1 MDIKFFKALK
11 MTFAPEAPK
20 NCNLCPRLVEYRNKN
35 ASENPAWFNGPA
47 PSFGDENANI
57 LVAGLAPGRMGANR
71 TGRPFTGDYAGELL
85 YQTLAKFGLMIGE
98 YKADPLDGIEL
109 KNVIISNVVR
119 CAPPEN
125 KPTPQEISIC
135 SGFLKSRLA
144 ALPMLHTIIC
154 LGKISHDS
162 IIRTL
167 GAKPSQYKFAHAAE
181 HIIDNYRIVDSYHCS
196 RYNTQTNRLTT
207 QMFENVFAIALKN

>member
-1 MDIKFFKALK
+1 
-11 MTFAPEAPK
+11 MTFAKEAPK

-35 ASENPAWFNGPA
+35 AAENPDWFNGPA

-85 YQTLAKFGLMIGE
+85 YQTLKKFGLMFGE

-135 SGFLKSRLA
+135 SGFLKARLA
-144 ALPMLHTIIC
+144 ALPKLHTIIC

-181 HIIDNYRIVDSYHCS
+181 HIIGNYRIVDSYHCS

-207 QMFENVFAIALKN
+207 PMFENVFSIALKN

>member
-1 MDIKFFKALK
+1 
-11 MTFAPEAPK
+11 MTFAKEAPK

-35 ASENPAWFNGPA
+35 ASENPDWFNGPA
-47 PSFGDENANI
+47 PSFGDEDASI

-85 YQTLAKFGLMIGE
+85 YQTLKKFGLMFGE
-98 YKADPLDGIEL
+98 YKADPNDGIEL

-144 ALPMLHTIIC
+144 SLPKLHTIIC

-167 GAKPSQYKFAHAAE
+167 GAKPSQYKFAHAVE
-181 HIIDNYRIVDSYHCS
+181 HIIGNYRIVDSYHCS

-207 QMFENVFAIALKN
+207 QMFENVFAIALKD